1 MLAWHFWLIAAL
13 VLLLAEL
20 LGTGFFA
27 FAMGL
32 AALVAMTAAL
42 FGVGATGQWFAFA
55 LAAGVLAPLLKKVFR
70 QLAPSRR
77 QSGLAGESRHQ
88 TGKLVRHHTGELRL
102 KLEGDLFMVRAQS
115 DLELKEGE
123 EVEIV
128 RFDGITAIV
137 KPRK

>member
-1 MLAWHFWLIAAL
+1 MLAWHLWLIAAL

-42 FGVGATGQWFAFA
+42 LDVGATGQWFAFA
-55 LAAGVLAPLLKKVFR
+55 IATGVLAPLLKKAFR
-70 QLAPSRR
+70 ELAPSRR

-88 TGKLVRHHTGELRL
+88 TGTLVRHHSGELRL
-102 KLEGDLFMVRAQS
+102 KLEGDVFMVRG
-115 DLELKEGE
+115 LPGTELKEGE

-137 KPRK
+137 KQPE